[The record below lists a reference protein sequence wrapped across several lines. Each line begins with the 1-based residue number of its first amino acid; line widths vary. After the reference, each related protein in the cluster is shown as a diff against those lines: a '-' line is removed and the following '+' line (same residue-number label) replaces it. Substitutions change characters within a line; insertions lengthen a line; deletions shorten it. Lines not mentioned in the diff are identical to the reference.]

1 LRLTRG
7 GCARWPEVV
16 LLCFT
21 GWVVLY
27 AGRAVLGPVQAVL
40 GREWGV
46 GRAALG
52 LASSVFFFGYAAMQV
67 PAGLLADRWGPRRLL
82 VGGLV
87 AFAGATALRGAAGSF
102 PAFLAAGAL
111 AGLAQGTYYP
121 SQFAISSAAL
131 PVERRSFGSAII
143 YSGMAVGTSV
153 GYVLGGLG
161 ARSGA
166 WRMPFVALVVPVL
179 LVAALLGSRLPQP
192 EVPDRA
198 RHRDD
203 ARRCPG
209 GSGPGIGAFGSAG
222 GSVLSGRLVLA
233 YALNLACLFPFFMLL
248 SWLPYYLEC
257 ERGFG
262 PWTAS
267 LVASLAPWASI
278 PSSLAVSLLGDRLR
292 DRLAPLRVT
301 LPLAAVA
308 VLAMP
313 FLESRT
319 ALLGA
324 LVLYGLV
331 GKSVSDPLLVARV
344 ADLAPP
350 GRLATA
356 LGLLNFSGMLASVAA
371 PYVAGLLAAS
381 TGSLAASF
389 VLAGAVLGMGALAV
403 LIPWPSAG
411 RGRGRG
417 ATAAG

>member
-1 LRLTRG
+1 M
-7 GCARWPEVV
+7 

-27 AGRAVLGPVQAVL
+27 AGRAVLSPVLAVL

-46 GRAALG
+46 DRAALG
-52 LASSVFFFGYAAMQV
+52 LASSMFFFGYAAMQV
-67 PAGLLADRWGPRRLL
+67 PTGLLADRWGPRRLL

-87 AFAGATALRGAAGSF
+87 VFAGATALRGAAGSF

-192 EVPDRA
+192 EAPDRG
-198 RHRDD
+198 RSRDG
-203 ARRCPG
+203 APG
-209 GSGPGIGAFGSAG
+209 CRDGSGPGVAAGSAG
-222 GSVLSGRLVLA
+222 GSVLSGRLLLA

-262 PWTAS
+262 PWTAG

-301 LPLAAVA
+301 LPLAAAA
-308 VLAMP
+308 VLAVP
-313 FLESRT
+313 FLGSRA

-324 LVLYGLV
+324 LALYGLV

-371 PYVAGLLAAS
+371 PYVAGLLAAA
-381 TGSLAASF
+381 TGSLAAAF
-389 VLAGAVLGMGALAV
+389 VLAGAVLGTGALAV
-403 LIPWPSAG
+403 LIPLPSVG
-411 RGRGRG
+411 RDRGRG